1 LDFEK
6 LPEMPKN
13 SSLKISS
20 WNVNGLRAQINK
32 GSFEKFVKGGKLFK
46 ILLLEYLNYKSFFF
60 L

>member
-1 LDFEK
+1 
-6 LPEMPKN
+6 MPKN
-13 SSLKISS
+13 STLKISS

-60 L
+60 S